1 MQGGLR
7 VAGAVSMGNLPLH
20 SWGWR
25 DTTWQTVPEGCRQ
38 TPLVGSQGARGG
50 GGPSTKT
57 ALLGFQKQL
66 HVAPDGNPG
75 SSGDTRW
82 GSQPP
87 GSSPWLRTFSGP
99 PSTATCWGKS
109 VPTTTTSL

>member
-50 GGPSTKT
+50 GGPVRRLPYWASRSSSMWLPTGIQG
-57 ALLGFQKQL
+57 ALGI
-66 HVAPDGNPG
+66 PG
-75 SSGDTRW
+75 GEVSHQAAARG
-82 GSQPP
+82 
-87 GSSPWLRTFSGP
+87 
-99 PSTATCWGKS
+99 
-109 VPTTTTSL
+109 